1 MKSDPRHWEKLAEL
15 ARTGQTPDRRTGE
28 AGDPGI
34 SWLDDFGPRLRAL
47 FLRLLWRRAAAVA
60 IVVSVAAVVA
70 TCLLAGEDRGASSPG
85 ESRSIPIPSV
95 P

>member
-15 ARTGQTPDRRTGE
+15 ARTGQTPERRTAE
-28 AGDPGI
+28 TEI
-34 SWLDDFGPRLRAL
+34 SWLDDFGLRLRAL

-60 IVVSVAAVVA
+60 IIVSVAAVVA
-70 TCLLAGEDRGASSPG
+70 TCLLAGEDRGGPPPG

>member
-15 ARTGQTPDRRTGE
+15 ARTGERPERRASE
-28 AGDPGI
+28 ADEAGI

-60 IVVSVAAVVA
+60 IVISVAATVA
-70 TCLLAGEDRGASSPG
+70 TCLLTGEERGGPPPG
-85 ESRSIPIPSV
+85 ESPSIRIPSV

>member
-15 ARTGQTPDRRTGE
+15 ARTGERPERRADE
-28 AGDPGI
+28 AGI

-60 IVVSVAAVVA
+60 IVFSVAAVVA
-70 TCLLAGEDRGASSPG
+70 TCLLTGEESGGPPGDSP
-85 ESRSIPIPSV
+85 SIRIPSV